1 MPDVKGNPVES
12 KRDLSCVHERNQSA
26 ADARAENTKCVL
38 SPTFPLPAFSPR
50 TPFACVYPT
59 VAPSLNKLSN
69 HVTTLVDALGRLEHR
84 LSLIGGDGTPRSTD
98 HTEGAE
104 DAEGAE
110 GADDSEDYD
119 EEDPDSG
126 EDGGTDVP
134 AVVVKEEIGSRLA
147 GRTEGKL
154 KPHEILQTIAGLQ
167 SVLERLDERT
177 KVLVEGTS
185 KKKKKEKVIKVKV
198 EGKEGGEW
206 EGKGD
211 GENAGMDS
219 MDQNE
224 DFNIQQL
231 KGTLITNQSSS
242 GRPAVKRQK
251 HQRWPSNM
259 DPLLATSLVPLSPS
273 PSPSLSSSSSSSLFP
288 FPSPSPPSPLWTIAY
303 TGVGLTIDARIHN
316 LHDLRTFL
324 SDFKKLSVQEDKQE
338 TSDNSLPSLA
348 SAKPHFTSND
358 SSDIPDDSNLRL
370 TKTERFGKEAIIR
383 FGKDRHQ
390 NSADTS
396 AITNAIPDLGIAPS
410 EQIIQHAMRYLLDA
424 YFAKRC
430 CHQHRTPFL
439 EHNSFFRDH
448 YSPATFSAM
457 ADPDLDPAAT
467 ASLLLIYSMC
477 AFGCKKSFLCHPP
490 STGPQ
495 QPSPDE
501 AFVERM
507 EVHFYNLARELL
519 GEAFDTPSL
528 PAIQSLIHLHFF
540 DCFRRKHDVADKL
553 IGIAVR
559 MAFDLSLFK
568 PEEPDELADSPRSFY
583 QPYDSPAS
591 GSTGSSGPAPM
602 TREREE
608 RRLTAFKLLFLDFYS
623 AFHVGRPAA
632 INDREWDRVPSQRKQ
647 IEAHVSANE
656 PYLDDPTRPAIVRL
670 FVCMLE
676 LTRVQKRIM
685 QLPETQ
691 ERVLKLKQ
699 AREEAQAGSERAIAD
714 DNDDEDGDE
723 EPDHLIAR
731 KGRSLIEALAEWY
744 RRLPDYFIFDL
755 ANPDANP
762 DDTFSLTLASNSPT
776 SLNLDPAQSAN
787 RMMTLCRLALHQ
799 AYHLNRILLYRQF
812 IPVSADEQTQSSDT
826 FLNLCL
832 DAARGIARLTELLV
846 ENGSCFIHLQAVF
859 FAGFVYSRIGK
870 LYPGDPEA
878 VNVATKGLHRCI
890 GALKRSVPFRFGLD
904 LCRDYVGMIE
914 KYLTEVE
921 TAVQEHSMAQEQA

>member
-1 MPDVKGNPVES
+1 M
-12 KRDLSCVHERNQSA
+12 
-26 ADARAENTKCVL
+26 
-38 SPTFPLPAFSPR
+38 
-50 TPFACVYPT
+50 
-59 VAPSLNKLSN
+59 APSLNKLSN

-84 LSLIGGDGTPRSTD
+84 LSLIGGDDTPRSTD
-98 HTEGAE
+98 QGTE

-119 EEDPDSG
+119 EEDPDSD
-126 EDGGTDVP
+126 EDEMDVP
-134 AVVVKEEIGSRLA
+134 AVAVKEELGSRPV

-177 KVLVEGTS
+177 KILVEGVGTT
-185 KKKKKEKVIKVKV
+185 KKKKKVIKVKV
-198 EGKEGGEW
+198 EGKEGEEW
-206 EGKGD
+206 EEKRD
-211 GENAGMDS
+211 GENAGIDS
-219 MDQNE
+219 IDQNE
-224 DFNIQQL
+224 DFDIQQL
-231 KGTLITNQSSS
+231 KGALITNQSSS
-242 GRPAVKRQK
+242 GRPAAKRQK
-251 HQRWPSNM
+251 HQRRPSNM
-259 DPLLATSLVPLSPS
+259 DPLLAISLVPPS
-273 PSPSLSSSSSSSLFP
+273 PSPSSSSSLSLSSSPPPFP
-288 FPSPSPPSPLWTIAY
+288 FPSPPSPLWTIAY
-303 TGVGLTIDARIHN
+303 TGVGLTIDARVQN

-324 SDFKKLSVQEDKQE
+324 SDFKKLSIKEDKQE
-338 TSDNSLPSLA
+338 TNDNSSSPSLT
-348 SAKPHFTSND
+348 STKPHFILTD
-358 SSDIPDDSNLRL
+358 GSDIPDDTDLRL
-370 TKTERFGKEAIIR
+370 TKTERFGKDPIIH
-383 FGKDRHQ
+383 FDKDKHQ
-390 NSADTS
+390 DSVDTN
-396 AITNAIPDLGIAPS
+396 AITNTILDLGNAPS
-410 EQIIQHAMRYLLDA
+410 EQITQYAIRYLLDA

-439 EHNSFFRDH
+439 EHNSFFHDH
-448 YSPATFSAM
+448 YGPATFSAM
-457 ADPDLDPAAT
+457 ADPDFDPTAT

-490 STGPQ
+490 STDL

-507 EVHFYNLARELL
+507 EVHFYSLARLL
-519 GEAFDTPSL
+519 LAEAFDTPSL

-559 MAFDLSLFK
+559 MAFDLSLFN
-568 PEEPDELADSPRSFY
+568 PEEPDESADSPRSIY

-591 GSTGSSGPAPM
+591 GSTGSSGSAPM
-602 TREREE
+602 TREHEE

-632 INDREWDRVPSQRKQ
+632 IDDREWDRVPSQREQ
-647 IEAHVSANE
+647 IEAYVSANE
-656 PYLDDPTRPAIVRL
+656 PHFDDPTRPAIVRL

-685 QLPETQ
+685 QQLPETQ

-699 AREEAQAGSERAIAD
+699 AREEAQVASEGAITD
-714 DNDDEDGDE
+714 DCDDKDDEDGDE
-723 EPDHLIAR
+723 EPDRLIAR
-731 KGRSLIEALAEWY
+731 KVRSLNKALAEWY

-755 ANPDANP
+755 ANRDANP
-762 DDTFSLTLASNSPT
+762 DDTFSLTLTGDSPI
-776 SLNLDPAQSAN
+776 SPSGLDPTN

-812 IPVSADEQTQSSDT
+812 IPDSTDEQTQSSDT

-846 ENGSCFIHLQAVF
+846 EHGSCFIHLQSVF

-870 LYPGDPEA
+870 LYPGDAEA
-878 VNVATKGLHRCI
+878 VDVATKGLYRCV

-904 LCRDYVGMIE
+904 LCRDYVNKIE
-914 KYLTEVE
+914 GYLEEVE
-921 TAVQEHSMAQEQA
+921 TAVREYAMAQEQA